1 MLNALQA
8 QTEVSIYQYENTGE
22 AVTCLAGKLE
32 EVIYG
37 GVNKIY
43 NYSIK
48 NNRKKY
54 MKKMKQLGY
63 CLLVAFLLTACQ
75 SYKKVPYLQDAEVVL
90 YSTQNEQLYDAKIMP
105 KDLLTIVVSCTS
117 PELAA
122 PFNLTVA
129 TQNNMALNY
138 VTTQPVL
145 QQYLVDN
152 EGNINFPVLGEIHVS
167 GLTKLE
173 IENLIIDK
181 LKVYLKEAPIVTVRI
196 VNYRISV
203 LGEVAKPGSFVI
215 SNEKINLL
223 EALAMA
229 GDLTIYGMRDNVK
242 LIRTGQDNKQ
252 EIITMDLN
260 KAETVLS
267 PYYQLQQND
276 IIYVTPNKTKAKNSD
291 IGTNTGLWF
300 SATSILVSLANI
312 LVILLNK

>member
-1 MLNALQA
+1 MR
-8 QTEVSIYQYENTGE
+8 
-22 AVTCLAGKLE
+22 KLKRL
-32 EVIYG
+32 I
-37 GVNKIY
+37 
-43 NYSIK
+43 
-48 NNRKKY
+48 
-54 MKKMKQLGY
+54 LGT
-63 CLLVAFLLTACQ
+63 LLAFLLVSCQ
-75 SYKKVPYLQDAEVVL
+75 SYKKVPYLQDTVFVND
-90 YSTQNEQLYDAKIMP
+90 TEQSVRQTGVKVMP
-105 KDLLTIVVSCTS
+105 KDLLTITVSCST

-122 PFNLTVA
+122 PFNLANSVA
-129 TQNNMALNY
+129 DSGTEGKAVEQGTASFA
-138 VTTQPVL
+138 L

-152 EGNINFPVLGEIHVS
+152 QGDINFPVLGEIHVG

-181 LKVYLKEAPIVTVRI
+181 LKVYLKEVPLVTVRI

-203 LGEVAKPGSFVI
+203 LGEVTSPGSFVV

-291 IGTNTGLWF
+291 IGASTGLWF
-300 SATSILVSLANI
+300 SGVSILLSITNFLLTI
-312 LVILLNK
+312 LR

>member
-1 MLNALQA
+1 MR
-8 QTEVSIYQYENTGE
+8 
-22 AVTCLAGKLE
+22 KLKRLTL
-32 EVIYG
+32 
-37 GVNKIY
+37 GV
-43 NYSIK
+43 
-48 NNRKKY
+48 
-54 MKKMKQLGY
+54 
-63 CLLVAFLLTACQ
+63 LLAFLMVYCQ
-75 SYKKVPYLQDAEVVL
+75 SYKKVPYLQDTAYEND
-90 YSTQNEQLYDAKIMP
+90 TEQSVRQTGVKVMP
-105 KDLLTIVVSCTS
+105 KDLLTIAVSSSTS
-117 PELAA
+117 ELAA
-122 PFNLTVA
+122 PFNLVNSGSA
-129 TQNNMALNY
+129 S
-138 VTTQPVL
+138 VTEGKMVGQGNASPAL

-152 EGNINFPVLGEIHVS
+152 QGNINFPVLGEIHVG

-181 LKVYLKEAPIVTVRI
+181 LKVYLKEAPLVTVRI

-203 LGEVAKPGSFVI
+203 LGEVTKPGSFVV

-291 IGTNTGLWF
+291 VGTSTGLLF
-300 SATSILVSLANI
+300 SCISVFVSIANLLINI
-312 LVILLNK
+312 LR

>member
-1 MLNALQA
+1 MR
-8 QTEVSIYQYENTGE
+8 
-22 AVTCLAGKLE
+22 KLKRLTL
-32 EVIYG
+32 
-37 GVNKIY
+37 GV
-43 NYSIK
+43 
-48 NNRKKY
+48 
-54 MKKMKQLGY
+54 
-63 CLLVAFLLTACQ
+63 LLAFLLVSCQ
-75 SYKKVPYLQDAEVVL
+75 SYKKVPYLQDTAFVND
-90 YSTQNEQLYDAKIMP
+90 TEQSVRQTGVKVMP
-105 KDLLTIVVSCTS
+105 KDLLTIAVSCST

-122 PFNLTVA
+122 PFNLVRSKTA
-129 TQNNMALNY
+129 GQG
-138 VTTQPVL
+138 TTPSAL

-152 EGNINFPVLGEIHVS
+152 QGNINFPVLGEIHVS

>member
-1 MLNALQA
+1 MR
-8 QTEVSIYQYENTGE
+8 
-22 AVTCLAGKLE
+22 KLKRLTL
-32 EVIYG
+32 
-37 GVNKIY
+37 GV
-43 NYSIK
+43 
-48 NNRKKY
+48 
-54 MKKMKQLGY
+54 
-63 CLLVAFLLTACQ
+63 LLAFLLVSCQ
-75 SYKKVPYLQDAEVVL
+75 SYKKVPYLQDTALVND
-90 YSTQNEQLYDAKIMP
+90 TEQSVRQTAVKVMP
-105 KDLLTIVVSCTS
+105 KDLLTIAVSCST

-122 PFNLTVA
+122 PFNLVNSGTASGAEGKV
-129 TQNNMALNY
+129 MAQG
-138 VTTQPVL
+138 TSSAL

-152 EGNINFPVLGEIHVS
+152 QGNINFPVLGEIHVG

-181 LKVYLKEAPIVTVRI
+181 LKVYLKEAPLVTVRI

-203 LGEVAKPGSFVI
+203 LGEVTKPGSFVV

-291 IGTNTGLWF
+291 IGASTGLWF
-300 SATSILVSLANI
+300 SGVSILVSLANLLITI
-312 LVILLNK
+312 LR

>member
-1 MLNALQA
+1 MRKLTGLAL
-8 QTEVSIYQYENTGE
+8 
-22 AVTCLAGKLE
+22 
-32 EVIYG
+32 
-37 GVNKIY
+37 
-43 NYSIK
+43 
-48 NNRKKY
+48 
-54 MKKMKQLGY
+54 
-63 CLLVAFLLTACQ
+63 CLLLAFLPVSCQ
-75 SYKKVPYLQDAEVVL
+75 SYKKVPYLQDTALVSE
-90 YSTQNEQLYDAKIMP
+90 TEQNVRQTGVKVMP
-105 KDLLTIVVSCTS
+105 KDLLTIAVSCST

-122 PFNLTVA
+122 PFNLVSSGTASGPEGKAVGQGTA
-129 TQNNMALNY
+129 SSA
-138 VTTQPVL
+138 L

-152 EGNINFPVLGEIHVS
+152 QGNINFPVLGEIHVG

-181 LKVYLKEAPIVTVRI
+181 LKVYLKEAPLVTVRI
-196 VNYRISV
+196 VNFRISV
-203 LGEVAKPGSFVI
+203 LGEVTKPGSFVV

-242 LIRTGQDNKQ
+242 LIRTRQDNKQ

-291 IGTNTGLWF
+291 VGTSIGLWV
-300 SATSILVSLANI
+300 SATSILVSLANLLITI
-312 LVILLNK
+312 LR

>member
-1 MLNALQA
+1 MRRLKRL
-8 QTEVSIYQYENTGE
+8 I
-22 AVTCLAGKLE
+22 L
-32 EVIYG
+32 
-37 GVNKIY
+37 GV
-43 NYSIK
+43 
-48 NNRKKY
+48 
-54 MKKMKQLGY
+54 
-63 CLLVAFLLTACQ
+63 LLAFLFVSCQ
-75 SYKKVPYLQDAEVVL
+75 SYKKVPYLQDTVL
-90 YSTQNEQLYDAKIMP
+90 VNDTVQSVRQIDVKVMP
-105 KDLLTIVVSCTS
+105 KDLLTIAVSCST

-122 PFNLTVA
+122 PFNLINSSVSSEMEGKVAGQGTVSS
-129 TQNNMALNY
+129 
-138 VTTQPVL
+138 VP

-152 EGNINFPVLGEIHVS
+152 QGDINYPVLGEIHVG

-181 LKVYLKEAPIVTVRI
+181 LKVYLKEAPLVTVRI

-203 LGEVAKPGSFVI
+203 LGEVTKPGSFIV
-215 SNEKINLL
+215 SNEKVNLL

-276 IIYVTPNKTKAKNSD
+276 IIYVTPNKAKAKNSD
-291 IGTNTGLWF
+291 IGSSTGLWI
-300 SATSILVSLANI
+300 SATSILVSIANLLITI
-312 LVILLNK
+312 LR

>member
-1 MLNALQA
+1 MR
-8 QTEVSIYQYENTGE
+8 
-22 AVTCLAGKLE
+22 KLKRLTL
-32 EVIYG
+32 
-37 GVNKIY
+37 GV
-43 NYSIK
+43 
-48 NNRKKY
+48 
-54 MKKMKQLGY
+54 
-63 CLLVAFLLTACQ
+63 LLAFLLVSCQ
-75 SYKKVPYLQDAEVVL
+75 SYKKVPYLQDTALVND
-90 YSTQNEQLYDAKIMP
+90 TEQSVRQTAVKVMP
-105 KDLLTIVVSCTS
+105 KDLLTIAVSCST

-122 PFNLTVA
+122 PFNLVNSGTASGAEGKV
-129 TQNNMALNY
+129 MAQG
-138 VTTQPVL
+138 TSSAL

-152 EGNINFPVLGEIHVS
+152 QGNINFPVLGEIHVG

-181 LKVYLKEAPIVTVRI
+181 LKVYLKEAPLVNVRI

-203 LGEVAKPGSFVI
+203 LGEVTKPGSFVV

-252 EIITMDLN
+252 EIITFDLN
-260 KAETVLS
+260 KAETVMS

-291 IGTNTGLWF
+291 IGASTGLWF
-300 SATSILVSLANI
+300 SGISILMSIANLLITI
-312 LVILLNK
+312 LR